1 MFVFEISILLI
12 FLYIVY
18 FKYDWIQEMIRKY
31 ILPNENVMKIKET
44 MQTLDKQR
52 TDKLQQNNLQQ
63 NTNTTELNDD
73 DTSENEDMLSMYV
86 KLINILCEYVKI
98 PFEFIYQLFISYGT
112 PLFYKIIDPFMKFAN
127 E

>member
-52 TDKLQQNNLQQ
+52 TDKLQQY
-63 NTNTTELNDD
+63 TDTTEFNSELNDD
-73 DTSENEDMLSMYV
+73 DVSENEDMLSMYV